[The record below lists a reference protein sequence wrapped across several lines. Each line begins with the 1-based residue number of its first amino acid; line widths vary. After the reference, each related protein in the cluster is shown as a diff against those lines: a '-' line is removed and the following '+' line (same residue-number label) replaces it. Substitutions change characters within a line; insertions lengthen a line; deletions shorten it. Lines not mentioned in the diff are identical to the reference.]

1 VELLLVR
8 HAIAF
13 EHNARRWPDDGE
25 RPLSPRGVLRAR
37 NAAAGLKRI
46 DLRPAQVLASPLLR
60 TQQTA
65 AILTQFAG
73 WPKATA
79 CPQLLPGGSPQELL
93 ALLARAHQPRAQKP
107 RVHEWRVAVIG
118 HQPDLG
124 RLLAACLPG
133 NVGNAAFEFRKMGV
147 ALIAFHGA
155 PRAGHG
161 ELRWLVPPRLLRAM
175 R

>member
-1 VELLLVR
+1 MELLLVR

-13 EHNARRWPDDGE
+13 EHNAKRWPDDGE
-25 RPLSPRGVLRAR
+25 RPLSPRGMLRAR
-37 NAAAGLKRI
+37 HAAAGLKRI
-46 DLRPAQVLASPLLR
+46 GLPPAQVLASPLLR

-73 WPKATA
+73 WPKATS

-93 ALLARAHQPRAQKP
+93 ALLTRAHPTRT
-107 RVHEWRVAVIG
+107 HEWRIAVIG

-124 RLLAACLPG
+124 RLLGACLPG
-133 NVGNAAFEFRKMGV
+133 NAGGAAFEFRKMGV

-161 ELRWLVPPRLLRAM
+161 ELRWLVPPRLLRAV